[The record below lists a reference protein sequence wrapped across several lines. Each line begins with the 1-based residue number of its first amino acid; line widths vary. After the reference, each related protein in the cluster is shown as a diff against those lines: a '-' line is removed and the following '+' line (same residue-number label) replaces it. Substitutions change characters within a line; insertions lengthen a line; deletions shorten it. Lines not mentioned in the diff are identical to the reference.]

1 MKWRPRVRPR
11 TGEMSPMIP
20 RLAPM
25 AALLSW
31 LAAASAFAGPAAPP
45 TAASSDFAT
54 LDFSGK
60 NAAPQWIV
68 TLGAGVAL
76 TPEFLGSG
84 SSHFSL
90 MPSDFSI
97 RRAGEPAGFGAPDD
111 GFDFSIYDSGPF
123 AVGVVGGL
131 REGRSRKDD
140 HRLVGLDKVPTALDA
155 GLFAEY
161 WPIEDHL
168 RTRIE
173 LRQALWGGGGLN
185 ARLAADWVQTYG
197 QFVLSGGPRASIGD
211 GRYMRQNF
219 SISAAESA
227 ANGTLPAYRAGAGL
241 ASVGANFAVRYNI
254 TPAMA
259 VTIYDTYERLVGDAA
274 SSPITREVGSENQNT
289 IGVNFSYAFGVA
301 F

>member
-1 MKWRPRVRPR
+1 M
-11 TGEMSPMIP
+11 TP
-20 RLAPM
+20 RLAPVF
-25 AALLSW
+25 ALLPC
-31 LAAASAFAGPAAPP
+31 LAAAPAFAGPAAPP
-45 TAASSDFAT
+45 PTATSSDFAT

-90 MPSDFSI
+90 MPSDFGI

-111 GFDFSIYDSGPF
+111 GFDVSICDNGPF
-123 AVGVVGGL
+123 SVGVVGGL
-131 REGRSRKDD
+131 RDGRSRKDD
-140 HRLVGLDKVPTALDA
+140 SRLAGLDKVPTALDA

-161 WPIEDHL
+161 WPVEDHL

-185 ARLAADWVQTYG
+185 ARLAADWVQSYG
-197 QFVLSGGPRASIGD
+197 PFVLSGGPRASIGD

-219 SISAAESA
+219 SVSAAESA
-227 ANGTLPAYRAGAGL
+227 ANGTLPAYHAGAGL
-241 ASVGANFAVRYNI
+241 ASVGANVAVRYNI
-254 TPAMA
+254 SPAMA
-259 VTIYDTYERLVGDAA
+259 VTVYDTYERLVGDAA
-274 SSPITREVGSENQNT
+274 SSPITRQIGSENQNT
-289 IGVNFSYAFGVA
+289 VGINFSYAFGVA

>member
-1 MKWRPRVRPR
+1 MN
-11 TGEMSPMIP
+11 P
-20 RLAPM
+20 RLAPVV
-25 AALLSW
+25 ALLPW
-31 LAAASAFAGPAAPP
+31 LAAVPAVADPAAAPA
-45 TAASSDFAT
+45 TASGDVAT
-54 LDFSGK
+54 LDFTGK

-76 TPEFLGSG
+76 TPEFLGSRQ
-84 SSHFSL
+84 SHFSL
-90 MPSDFSI
+90 MPSDFGI

-123 AVGVVGGL
+123 SVGVVGGL
-131 REGRSRKDD
+131 RDGRSRKDD
-140 HRLVGLDKVPTALDA
+140 ARLVGLGKVPTALDA

-185 ARLAADWVQTYG
+185 ARVSADWVQTYG
-197 QFVLSGGPRASIGD
+197 QFVLSGGPRASFGD

-219 SISAAESA
+219 SISDSEAA
-227 ANGTLPAYRAGAGL
+227 ANGILPAYRAGAGL
-241 ASVGANFAVRYNI
+241 ASVGANVAARYTVTPAFAV
-254 TPAMA
+254 T
-259 VTIYDTYERLVGDAA
+259 VYDTYERLVGDAA
-274 SSPITREVGSENQNT
+274 SSPVTRRVGSENQNT
-289 IGVNFSYAFGVA
+289 VGINVSYSFGVA